1 MARKKDQATVTEEN
15 ESGGSK
21 AVTALIAIVIV
32 LIWLAVFGFLIKLDI
47 GGIGSNILYPVLKDV
62 PVINQILP
70 KVSEEQQAKE
80 GNYKYNTLKAAN
92 ERIAE
97 LEKRLESETGMTTAN
112 SDYIADLEAEVRK
125 LQTYKD
131 NQDAFEKRK
140 KEFDENVVYADNAPD
155 IEEYKKYYE
164 AVDPENAAKI
174 YRQVLDDL
182 QYSENAKTLAGYYSK
197 MEPAKAAKALSE
209 MSEDLDGVCDILYNM
224 KDADAAAV
232 LQEMDS
238 TYAAQLTKKL
248 MLLKAKK

>member
-112 SDYIADLEAEVRK
+112 SDYIADLEAVEV
-125 LQTYKD
+125 
-131 NQDAFEKRK
+131 A
-140 KEFDENVVYADNAPD
+140 VV
-155 IEEYKKYYE
+155 
-164 AVDPENAAKI
+164 V
-174 YRQVLDDL
+174 
-182 QYSENAKTLAGYYSK
+182 
-197 MEPAKAAKALSE
+197 
-209 MSEDLDGVCDILYNM
+209 
-224 KDADAAAV
+224 
-232 LQEMDS
+232 
-238 TYAAQLTKKL
+238 
-248 MLLKAKK
+248 